1 MKNFYIGIDPS
12 LNSSGISCLAYE
24 DNEKIKEFFFIVQP
38 KRITKSGSVLTKK
51 EIEAEEKYI
60 NTFSY
65 ILYDK
70 LEADENN
77 HINEYNKTIN
87 FINILNII
95 KEEISKFITRNII
108 IGEIYNLYICQEGIS
123 YGSAVRTKSVFDL
136 AGLNF
141 LLRNMVISKLEPTKF
156 IIATPAEIKKKT
168 SGNGNCPK
176 EVMINLFKGIY
187 PDFDLPKLDDIAD
200 SFWMANYVKNLN
212 EENLL

>member
-1 MKNFYIGIDPS
+1 MIDVYIGIDPS
-12 LNSSGISCLAYE
+12 VNSSGVSCLAYE
-24 DNEKIKEFFFIVQP
+24 DGVKIKEFFFIVQP
-38 KRITKSGSVLTKK
+38 KRLLKSGAVLSKK
-51 EIEAEEKYI
+51 EDEAEKRHLDK
-60 NTFSY
+60 FSY

-70 LEADENN
+70 LETEEDN
-77 HINEYNKTIN
+77 HKTEYNKTLN
-87 FINILNII
+87 FMKILDIIHEEIGKFISRLSLDSQINI
-95 KEEISKFITRNII
+95 
-108 IGEIYNLYICQEGIS
+108 YVCQEGIS
-123 YGSAVRTKSVFDL
+123 YGSSVRTKSVFDL

-141 LLRNMVISKLEPTKF
+141 LLRNMVISKISPKEF

-200 SFWMANYVKNLN
+200 SFWMANYIKNLN